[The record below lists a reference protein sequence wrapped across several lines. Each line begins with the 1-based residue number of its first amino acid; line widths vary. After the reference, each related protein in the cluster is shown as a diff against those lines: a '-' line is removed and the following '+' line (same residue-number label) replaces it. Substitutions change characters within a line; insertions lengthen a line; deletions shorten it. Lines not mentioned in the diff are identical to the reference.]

1 LNVEEKKFI
10 SILQGNTLSGIAAN
24 ESQTNR
30 PAVPSAKRGEP
41 LSSKEAVESWLK
53 PYSIGEKLKTLRLRK
68 KLGLVELGRHTG
80 LSAALLSKLER
91 SKLYPTLPTLAR
103 IATVFDVGLD
113 HFFTDERKR
122 HAVALAKKRDR
133 QRFPERPGTSEVAY
147 FFETLD
153 YGAAPRK
160 LNAYYADFQNIA
172 KEKLRPHTH
181 AGAEHLYLL
190 FGTLV
195 IAIGGHGYELEAGD
209 AIYFD
214 SSVPHTYC
222 KSGDSPCAA
231 LIVTVP

>member
-1 LNVEEKKFI
+1 MA
-10 SILQGNTLSGIAAN
+10 GIGIN
-24 ESQTNR
+24 DGQNKRQPVLDGRRE
-30 PAVPSAKRGEP
+30 VPV
-41 LSSKEAVESWLK
+41 SSKETVAGWLK
-53 PYSIGEKLKTLRLRK
+53 PYSIGEKLKTLRLKK

-113 HFFTDERKR
+113 HFFMDERKR
-122 HAVALAKKRDR
+122 HVVAVAKKRDR
-133 QRFPERPGTSEVAY
+133 QRFPERPGTSEVSY

-153 YGAAPRK
+153 YGATPRK
-160 LNAYYADFQNIA
+160 LNAYYADFQKIA
-172 KEKLRPHTH
+172 KEKLKPHTH

-190 FGTLV
+190 SGELV
-195 IAIGGHGYELEAGD
+195 VAIGGHGYELEAGD

-214 SSVPHTYC
+214 SSVPHTYS
-222 KSGDSPCAA
+222 KSGSSPCAA